1 MGCCVVCCM
10 RYKGQHQVGRS
21 SLDRRGAME
30 GSVMY
35 QVTVLLNFTGSTDY
49 KNKQAIYSVTRE
61 ADLVAR
67 PSFQVPA
74 VGLNLCLATFIR
86 IMFMNSIT

>member
-1 MGCCVVCCM
+1 
-10 RYKGQHQVGRS
+10 
-21 SLDRRGAME
+21 ME

-67 PSFQVPA
+67 PSLQVPA
-74 VGLNLCLATFIR
+74 GG
-86 IMFMNSIT
+86 